1 MTEFSSGEFDRM
13 LSEARSALE
22 SLRTG
27 RTDPSAAA
35 AAASAA
41 SGDAGG
47 EPAGGVAEGVGEAAD
62 GKVRVTAGPGGLL
75 KSVELDPRALRLGS
89 EELAEQVMAA
99 VNAALTDLR
108 SAAAGAAAA
117 QAVDPAALTNALHEL
132 QDRSVRQMEMIS
144 QAFNDALS
152 RLGDNRDNRPEGGR

>member
-27 RTDPSAAA
+27 RADPSGAAA
-35 AAASAA
+35 TAAAPE
-41 SGDAGG
+41 DAGG
-47 EPAGGVAEGVGEAAD
+47 EPAEGVGEAAD

-117 QAVDPAALTNALHEL
+117 QAVDPAGLANALHEL

-152 RLGDNRDNRPEGGR
+152 RLGGDRDNRPEGGR